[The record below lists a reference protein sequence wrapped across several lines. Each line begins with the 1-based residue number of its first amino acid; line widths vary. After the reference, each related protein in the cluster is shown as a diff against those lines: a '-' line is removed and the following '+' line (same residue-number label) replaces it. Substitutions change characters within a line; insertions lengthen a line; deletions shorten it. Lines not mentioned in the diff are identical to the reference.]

1 MTYLNPAKVS
11 GGIAGK
17 PILINTQ
24 DVAHRNATNSA
35 SRTAIKC
42 KLIFWHRFCRPTRL
56 SKNPWFEKCSKKPP
70 TTG

>member
-1 MTYLNPAKVS
+1 MIYLKPAKVS
-11 GGIAGK
+11 GGIACK

-42 KLIFWHRFCRPTRL
+42 KLIF
-56 SKNPWFEKCSKKPP
+56 
-70 TTG
+70 